1 MDHKQNY
8 IQFLIDL
15 NKNIITGEEFLK
27 KVNISEW
34 KGWNMIKSE
43 TFEINPTEKDLN
55 IIARQKRL
63 YPNYE
68 TKTLF
73 VLPFDKFNYLGTLN
87 PFEDGFALTYILQS
101 NYHTDGFRPNQQEV
115 YTFYFIGDDLQLKSI
130 NYSNATYREIYQ
142 DFEVGYAMR
151 NG

>member
-1 MDHKQNY
+1 MEHKQNY
-8 IQFLIDL
+8 IQFLNDL

-43 TFEINPTEKDLN
+43 TFEINPTEQDLN
-55 IIARQKRL
+55 IIARKKGL

-73 VLPFDKFNYLGTLN
+73 FLPFTKFNYLGTLN
-87 PFEDGFALTYILQS
+87 PFEDGFTLTYILQS

-115 YTFYFIGDDLQLKSI
+115 YTFYFSDELQLKSI
-130 NYSNATYREIYQ
+130 NYSHATYREIYQ
-142 DFEVGYAMR
+142 DFELDYAMR